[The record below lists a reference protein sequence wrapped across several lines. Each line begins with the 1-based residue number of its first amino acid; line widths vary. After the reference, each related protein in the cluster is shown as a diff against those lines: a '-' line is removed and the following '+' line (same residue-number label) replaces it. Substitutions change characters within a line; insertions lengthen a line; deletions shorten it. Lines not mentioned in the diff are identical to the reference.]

1 MIPWT
6 WINKGIVIA
15 LHDEQIAE
23 HGGQAGL
30 RDEGLLESALARP
43 VNRATYGGEGVA
55 DLAAAY
61 GYGVALNHPFFDGNK
76 RTALV
81 AMELFLVLNGYELK
95 ADDASC
101 LEILLSLA
109 EGSLSEE
116 GLSTWLKNNIS
127 PAQGPDTFKSSR
139 K

>member
-1 MIPWT
+1 MITWT

-30 RDEGLLESALARP
+30 RDQGLLESALARP
-43 VNRATYGGEGVA
+43 VNRANYGEASVQ

-81 AMELFLVLNGYELK
+81 VMELFLALNGYELK
-95 ADDASC
+95 TDDASC
-101 LEILLSLA
+101 LESFLSLA
-109 EGSLSEE
+109 EDSLSEE
-116 GLSTWLKNNIS
+116 GLSTWLKDNIS
-127 PAQGPDTFKSSR
+127 PV
-139 K
+139 

>member
-1 MIPWT
+1 MTWT
-6 WINKGIVIA
+6 WINKSIVIA

-30 RDEGLLESALARP
+30 RDEGLLESVLARP
-43 VNRATYGGEGVA
+43 VNRANYGEASVA
-55 DLAAAY
+55 ALAASY
-61 GYGVALNHPFFDGNK
+61 GYGVARNHPFFDGNK

-81 AMELFLVLNGYELK
+81 VSELFLVLNGYELK

-101 LEILLSLA
+101 LEIFLSLA

-116 GLSTWLKNNIS
+116 GLSTWLKDNIT
-127 PAQGPDTFKSSR
+127 PA
-139 K
+139 